1 MDSHKPVLEKERKKT
16 EFGKNFVFIVLI
28 FSKILKNDLR
38 KKILDLQRDFFLMMK
53 ALSKNLIH
61 GFVYVMGSTC
71 QSLDIYMWK
80 RGDLPHMV
88 QKEKGQPDL
97 SPLST

>member
-38 KKILDLQRDFFLMMK
+38 KKILDLQRVFFL
-53 ALSKNLIH
+53 IDE
-61 GFVYVMGSTC
+61 ST
-71 QSLDIYMWK
+71 
-80 RGDLPHMV
+80 V
-88 QKEKGQPDL
+88 QKFNSRFCLCDGQHM
-97 SPLST
+97 SIS